1 LSWMDKAENKQTN
14 LGFNEVVFVYPEV
27 FQEIVELLGQ
37 SHFRVKEVQPDGG
50 HHDGAGIEQRVVR
63 FP

>member
-1 LSWMDKAENKQTN
+1 MDKAENKQTN

-37 SHFRVKEVQPDGG
+37 SHFWVKEGQPDGG